1 MKAIATQEQAPI
13 PQTNTLQE
21 RITLLNEMGFLWRE
35 IAELADLPKKLVKGL
50 AKGEFVLTE
59 DEDERLC
66 GIFDETIN
74 RLKQNVNN
82 ECPEQ
87 NIDAEDYEYL
97 KLEVKSITLFKG
109 LGDDKMIV
117 QIHGVKVHD

>member
-1 MKAIATQEQAPI
+1 MRWDFYGEKLPNWLICRRSSLKAWQ
-13 PQTNTLQE
+13 
-21 RITLLNEMGFLWRE
+21 
-35 IAELADLPKKLVKGL
+35 
-50 AKGEFVLTE
+50 KGEFVLTE

-97 KLEVKSITLFKG
+97 KLEVKSITLF
-109 LGDDKMIV
+109 
-117 QIHGVKVHD
+117 